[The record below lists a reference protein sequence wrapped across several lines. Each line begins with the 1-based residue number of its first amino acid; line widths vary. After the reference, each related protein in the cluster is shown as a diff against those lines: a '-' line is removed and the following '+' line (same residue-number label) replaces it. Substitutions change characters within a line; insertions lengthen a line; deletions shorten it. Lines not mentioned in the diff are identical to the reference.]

1 MWIVDTNVLSELM
14 RVTPEPTVVAW
25 LDGQAPESIWTTS
38 ITVFELKFGVALLA
52 DGRRKKALR
61 DALDALLHDD
71 LAGRVLDFDS
81 AAAAEAAALA
91 ARRQQA
97 GRGVDMR
104 DTQIAAIALARKA
117 GIVTRNLRHFDD
129 LAIEVV
135 DPWSA
140 LPS

>member
-14 RVTPEPTVVAW
+14 RVTPEPAVIAW
-25 LDGQAPESIWTTS
+25 LDAQAPESIWTTS

-52 DGRRKKALR
+52 DGRRKQALR

>member
-14 RVTPEPTVVAW
+14 RVTPEPAVIAW

-52 DGRRKKALR
+52 DGRRKQALR

-135 DPWSA
+135 DPSSA

>member
-14 RVTPEPTVVAW
+14 RVTPEVTVVAW
-25 LDGQAPESIWTTS
+25 LDRQAPESIWTTS

-52 DGRRKKALR
+52 DGRRKQALQ
-61 DALDALLHDD
+61 DALDALLRDD

-97 GRGVDMR
+97 GRGIDMR

-140 LPS
+140 RPT